1 MSLLKELRSR
11 DNKHSSFNDVV
22 VAFVRKTGE
31 PMITNLIAEVNHAVQ
46 ETSPALSVYVFN
58 PDAVPRD
65 VKSQTDL
72 FKTLMYHYGEAKI
85 DH

>member
-22 VAFVRKTGE
+22 TGE